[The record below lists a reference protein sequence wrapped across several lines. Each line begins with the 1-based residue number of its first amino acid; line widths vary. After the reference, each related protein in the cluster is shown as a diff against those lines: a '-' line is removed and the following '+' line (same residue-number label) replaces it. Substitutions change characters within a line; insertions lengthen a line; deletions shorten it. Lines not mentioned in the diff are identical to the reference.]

1 MGKMPLLEKTFLCG
15 DKKLNV
21 RIWNSPEWD
30 FEQFSRSH
38 QIMFQLIG
46 CYLSKLAPA
55 LLHNGHIDIAY
66 WHDDDSPITLYN
78 ENPHNRVI
86 LLNVKE
92 SYWCQYVYQLAH
104 ELTHY
109 FIGGTKDEHNNWF
122 YESLAELAS
131 NYFLLEMSRIFST
144 YGDSYAAKFSSY
156 QKTTE
161 LSKSND
167 IASPSEWLKSHE
179 ADLCQN
185 KTNRALNA
193 EAAKLLL
200 PYFQSKPDIWNILLF
215 APHETCSLSELLG
228 DWKAAIEDLELYHH
242 QYLSSHIAR
251 FQKLFSV

>member
-104 ELTHY
+104 ELTH
-109 FIGGTKDEHNNWF
+109 
-122 YESLAELAS
+122 
-131 NYFLLEMSRIFST
+131 
-144 YGDSYAAKFSSY
+144 
-156 QKTTE
+156 
-161 LSKSND
+161 
-167 IASPSEWLKSHE
+167 
-179 ADLCQN
+179 
-185 KTNRALNA
+185 
-193 EAAKLLL
+193 
-200 PYFQSKPDIWNILLF
+200 
-215 APHETCSLSELLG
+215 
-228 DWKAAIEDLELYHH
+228 
-242 QYLSSHIAR
+242 
-251 FQKLFSV
+251 